1 MPADPIDCETD
12 NNLTHSAANIN
23 ENSNDDEDP
32 DNGGNDEDDGG
43 DDKNDDDD
51 DDDDGDDG
59 GDEGEKNMNNADDEV
74 ELESNANSA
83 GQFSELNSNDFE
95 SESDGGST
103 PENSLSDAASSS
115 AYTTPESSGASPD
128 ELNSTVLDASQV
140 VVAADEAKNP
150 YALEES
156 LSASRPSLASTSS
169 SITSNETSLAD
180 VFDYNSSWDR
190 EILTA
195 SDDDPLFANGANG
208 HVVEMI
214 VNRSGVLTE
223 VKRSAR
229 NKQPPK

>member
-1 MPADPIDCETD
+1 MSTVFQRLNPGLALRREDRDKCE
-12 NNLTHSAANIN
+12 
-23 ENSNDDEDP
+23 
-32 DNGGNDEDDGG
+32 
-43 DDKNDDDD
+43 
-51 DDDDGDDG
+51 DGDQIRRRR
-59 GDEGEKNMNNADDEV
+59 EK
-74 ELESNANSA
+74 
-83 GQFSELNSNDFE
+83 
-95 SESDGGST
+95 
-103 PENSLSDAASSS
+103 PASSS

-195 SDDDPLFANGANG
+195 ADDDPLFANG